1 MRTQDKS
8 VHELPSFARYLNKVF
23 DFRATAATLT
33 DSRGAPEIPPSAVF
47 LAAFHGFAFRLPS
60 FQQLEAELTQPALQ
74 QWIGAGRA
82 FRDDVLRYSLS
93 GFHLDG
99 LERMLVHVNRTLK
112 RNKALDTGRV
122 QGRIVAALDGIE
134 VLSSY
139 SRCCDSCLERR
150 VSVRKAGVKT
160 EQVQYYH
167 RAVGCQ
173 IVSSPCKPF
182 LAIEW
187 LQPGEGEDTA
197 ALRLLHKL
205 PDLYGS
211 RFFDILL
218 LDALYAQAPVLKL
231 ADRIG
236 WDLVISLKQN
246 QRELYQSA
254 IRLFASRPADC
265 SGTERHDGKEYQFQ
279 IWDSAG
285 FPFSADHPQPVRVV
299 RSEEKLTQNHY
310 RRGQLQPE
318 TTDHEWLWF
327 TTLDSHAFPG
337 TQVRR
342 LGHDRWKQE
351 NNGWN
356 DLTQNWAFKHGF
368 LHACR
373 HRPQTASEAGART
386 PAKVEE
392 VESGSLPQTGSEQ
405 GERTP
410 AEVEEV
416 ESGSLLQTGS
426 EQGEHA
432 QAEVEGVEGGTLPQT
447 GSGQDE
453 RTPAKVEGVEGG
465 TLPQTGSGQGERAPV
480 ANRGLAAVSLIL
492 LLAFTLCSAFIHCHS
507 KLFRRYSMS
516 AIEVARQ
523 LRLSVAKLPPNIRAP
538 DAPAA
543 LLPA

>member
-1 MRTQDKS
+1 MRKQDIP

-23 DFRATAATLT
+23 DFRAAAAALI
-33 DSRGAPEIPPSAVF
+33 DSRSDPDISPSSVF

-60 FQQLEAELTQPALQ
+60 FQQLEAELSQTALQ
-74 QWIGAGRA
+74 QWIGADRA

-93 GFHLDG
+93 GFDLEG
-99 LERMLVHVNRTLK
+99 LERMLVQVNRTLK
-112 RNKALDTGRV
+112 RNKALDSGRV

-150 VSVRKAGVKT
+150 VLVRKGGVKT

-197 ALRLLHKL
+197 ALRLLNQL

-211 RFFDILL
+211 RFFDVLL

-231 ADRIG
+231 AERSG
-236 WDLVISLKQN
+236 WDLVVSLKQN
-246 QRELYQSA
+246 QRDLYQSA

-265 SGTERHDGKEYQFQ
+265 CGTERHNGKDYQFQ
-279 IWDSAG
+279 LWDSEG
-285 FPFSADHPQPVRVV
+285 LPFSTDHPQPVRVV

-310 RRGQLQPE
+310 RRGKLQPE
-318 TTDHEWLWF
+318 TTEHEWLWI
-327 TTLDSHAFPG
+327 TTLDAQAFPAAL
-337 TQVRR
+337 VRR

-373 HRPQTASEAGART
+373 HRPQADSE
-386 PAKVEE
+386 E
-392 VESGSLPQTGSEQ
+392 
-405 GERTP
+405 GER
-410 AEVEEV
+410 
-416 ESGSLLQTGS
+416 
-426 EQGEHA
+426 
-432 QAEVEGVEGGTLPQT
+432 
-447 GSGQDE
+447 
-453 RTPAKVEGVEGG
+453 K
-465 TLPQTGSGQGERAPV
+465 PV

-507 KLFRRYSMS
+507 KIFRRYPMS

-523 LRLSVAKLPPNIRAP
+523 LRLSLSKLPPTIRAP

-543 LLPA
+543 PHQT